1 MSWMRYLHSAP
12 HTVSSR
18 LHEKWISKWLEEI
31 QQNTIMYSRVV
42 SDYYILYY
50 TYIYLPKTCADFLI

>member
-1 MSWMRYLHSAP
+1 MSWMRYLH
-12 HTVSSR
+12 TVSSQ

-31 QQNTIMYSRVV
+31 QQNTIMYFRVV